1 MLSVNII
8 CIGKI
13 KETYLKDAI
22 NEYSKRLSKYCKLTI
37 TELPDEKIPDKLNTK
52 IEEDIKNKEC
62 TNILNHIKS
71 DSYIIALDLK
81 GKSLTSE
88 EFSEKIEN
96 FWNKNERGKWG
107 IAEEGTKYQT
117 AAKDSESG
125 QTERWADCREWI
137 SEKLSCQRIRLHR
150 AAVGKCWTNAPFYW
164 KECTGISEDG
174 DRQSEEIS
182 SGAVWTEMQSQKER
196 PHYITDEN
204 VRINAPKWYKYID
217 NANKIAYNKNVN
229 KSMRWLQW
237 HRQVSTCVWTKIWS
251 VSLTASVPIS
261 GWVWPRRSAFSQK
274 LLFGVRN
281 RPTSTPPY
289 SDLKHIAFA
298 WTH

>member
-96 FWNKNERGKWG
+96 
-107 IAEEGTKYQT
+107 I
-117 AAKDSESG
+117 SMES
-125 QTERWADCREWI
+125 
-137 SEKLSCQRIRLHR
+137 
-150 AAVGKCWTNAPFYW
+150 
-164 KECTGISEDG
+164 
-174 DRQSEEIS
+174 
-182 SGAVWTEMQSQKER
+182 SQ
-196 PHYITDEN
+196 ITFIIGGSLGLTDELLSKCN
-204 VRINAPKWYKYID
+204 YKICFSKMTFPHQLIRVFLLEQIFR
-217 NANKIAYNKNVN
+217 AFKISNNETY
-229 KSMRWLQW
+229 
-237 HRQVSTCVWTKIWS
+237 HR
-251 VSLTASVPIS
+251 
-261 GWVWPRRSAFSQK
+261 
-274 LLFGVRN
+274 
-281 RPTSTPPY
+281 
-289 SDLKHIAFA
+289 
-298 WTH
+298 